1 MHLDDLALDVA
12 DLQQL
17 PEIAPVQF
25 DTVQLGCGCGGG
37 GKGRGGGGGG
47 SCLLTSCNI
56 LSTACNIIALTVL

>member
-1 MHLDDLALDVA
+1 M
-12 DLQQL
+12 QQL
-17 PEIAPVQF
+17 PETAPVQF

-56 LSTACNIIALTVL
+56 LSTACNIIAITVL

>member
-1 MHLDDLALDVA
+1 MHLDNLALDVA

-17 PEIAPVQF
+17 PETAPVQF
-25 DTVQLGCGCGGG
+25 DTVQLGCGGGG

-56 LSTACNIIALTVL
+56 LSTACNIIAVTVL